1 MNENKRTQ
9 NECKF
14 PEVAVCVKCQQNVQA
29 MTPVMF
35 AFHLVGETKLLC
47 TSPEAIGT
55 AIIWDVLGNFGSY
68 NDNRNRPDQR
78 GRSSRAYLFIFVSEG
93 RAGGRRGGGRMLING
108 SNL

>member
-1 MNENKRTQ
+1 MNANKRTQ

-35 AFHLVGETKLLC
+35 AFHLVGETKLLY

-68 NDNRNRPDQR
+68 NDNRKRPDQGV
-78 GRSSRAYLFIFVSEG
+78 GRVGHIYFLLS
-93 RAGGRRGGGRMLING
+93 RRGGGEGAYVN
-108 SNL
+108 